1 VDRLNSNVDFYVD
14 GTKVSSNIELDMGD
28 IPMTESNFIIANNG
42 GDEYFDGK
50 LDDVMMH
57 YGILSDT
64 HIGSLANID
73 VNPYNDPKLIA
84 GYRFDALGGTTVF
97 DDSPNKNNGTLV
109 NMDDSFRLSPSYI
122 NNNVCLQLDSNSN
135 QYMEAPMNP
144 DSEFNQMTL
153 AAWVK
158 PSQINQTHTLV
169 HKEGCFTWAIDNLGK
184 QTMMLENVSTQPSVN
199 IDSTSQVTI
208 NEWNHIAV
216 TVDQFNSKV
225 TFFRT
230 EYPTGG
236 TANYTSNIHSSVID
250 IPMNSSNLFIGCKS
264 NAADIAATECFDGSL
279 DDVLIYDAVLSGEKI
294 GKLGNNN
301 FQSDYYQPATNIAAD
316 TWAHIATTYDE
327 STGDIKVYHDAVNV
341 ASYSNYTL
349 SVGSNDNPIYIGKSD
364 EKTYFK
370 GKIDDVR
377 IYDKVLSGLELVGL
391 SNSVN

>member
-1 VDRLNSNVDFYVD
+1 VDRLNSNVDFYVG

-42 GDEYFDGK
+42 GGEYFDGK

-64 HIGSLANID
+64 HISLLANRD

-109 NMDDSFRLSPSYI
+109 NMDNSFRLRPSYI
-122 NNNVCLQLDSNSN
+122 DNNVCLQLDSNNN

-153 AAWVK
+153 VAWVK
-158 PSQINQTHTLV
+158 PSSINTTHTLV
-169 HKEGCFTWAIDNLGK
+169 HKEGCFTWAINGQGN
-184 QTMMLENVSTQPSVN
+184 QTMMLENVSSQSSVD
-199 IDSTSQVTI
+199 ISTSQVTI
-208 NEWNHIAV
+208 DEWNHIAV
-216 TVDQFNSKV
+216 TVDQFNSEV

-230 EYPTGG
+230 YYDG
-236 TANYTSNIHSSVID
+236 TAANYTSNIHSSVID

-264 NAADIAATECFDGSL
+264 NAANNAATECFDGSL

-294 GKLGNNN
+294 EKLGDKD
-301 FQSDYYQPATNIAAD
+301 FQSDYYQPASNIDAGI
-316 TWAHIATTYDE
+316 WAHISTTYDE

-364 EKTYFK
+364 GKTYFK